1 MGGFGRFLAIAGAGL
16 TVAGCGPAAYHAGG
30 ASPANA
36 PRAAARAG
44 AAAPAAQ
51 EAVAAAP
58 RALAARSPAAAA
70 THQATRYGNPDGHR
84 YVPAAGRAVS
94 TAHPDHVIGHG
105 TPASC
110 TSAAVVRAVAEGGI
124 ITFSCGPGPV
134 TIPMTATAK
143 IVHGQRIVI
152 DGGGKVTLSG
162 GGRIRILEMNTCGG
176 GCWEQSEPR
185 LIVQNMTFTGGYSG
199 THQTST
205 GDYGGGAI
213 FARGGQLTVVNSGF
227 TGNRCYRYGP
237 DLGGG
242 AIRAYGMDMST
253 PVYITDDTFDGNQ
266 CSNGG
271 ALSGLYANFV
281 VINSLLTGNKAIGW
295 GQNPAQPGTPGGGSG
310 GAVYTDGNSYNLI
323 IDGTAMHGNSA
334 REGGGGIFCVVN
346 NDQGFLKIEY
356 SVLRNNTSGQFQ
368 DAPGIFDSRNGQDVQ
383 PIVIHSTIS

>member
-16 TVAGCGPAAYHAGG
+16 AVAGCGPAAYHAST

-36 PRAAARAG
+36 TRATARAG

-58 RALAARSPAAAA
+58 RALAARSPAAPAMSSA
-70 THQATRYGNPDGHR
+70 SRYGNPDGHR

-143 IVHGQRIVI
+143 VVHGQRVVI

-162 GGRIRILEMNTCGG
+162 GGKIRILEMNTCGG
-176 GCWEQSEPR
+176 GCWEQPGPR
-185 LIVQNMTFTGGYSG
+185 LIVQNMRFTGGYSG

-310 GAVYTDGNSYNLI
+310 GAIYTDGDSYDLVV
-323 IDGTAMHGNSA
+323 DGTAMHGNSA

-383 PIVIHSTIS
+383 PIVIHSVIS